1 MPAVS
6 TSLAVLFALVTAL
19 ANAIGLIA
27 QHRASTTAPGRGWA
41 LVAHLARQPLWLLGW
56 VAMVGSLV
64 GQALALHFGS
74 LSLVQ
79 PLLVAELVFALILRR
94 LFFAQHLPAR
104 AWVLAATTTAALA
117 AFLIDLAPHPGSVAT
132 SPVQW
137 TRAVLLI
144 AVGVGFGVAVSW
156 RRSPR
161 RRAGGLAIATALLW
175 ALEAA
180 FIRQATGVLVAS
192 GVGGLLS
199 SWSLYATIACGAA
212 GLVSEQSALHV
223 GPLTVSQPLIVI
235 VDPLASMA
243 LGLGLEHDHLRGG
256 PVTLVVAALAFVVV
270 AAGVTGLTRAVPDH
284 LGAVERLAP
293 EPPV

>member
-1 MPAVS
+1 MS
-6 TSLAVLFALVTAL
+6 TPLAVLFALATAL
-19 ANAIGLIA
+19 ANAIGLVA
-27 QHRASTTAPGRGWA
+27 QHRASTAAPGRGWA

-56 VAMVGSLV
+56 VAMAGSLV

-79 PLLVAELVFALILRR
+79 PLLVAELVFALVLRR

-104 AWVLAATTTAALA
+104 AWVMAGATAAALA
-117 AFLIDLAPHPGSVAT
+117 AFLIDLAPYPGNVAT
-132 SPVQW
+132 SSGQW
-137 TRAVLLI
+137 TRAVLLV
-144 AVGVGFGVAVSW
+144 AVGVGIGVMTS
-156 RRSPR
+156 RRGSPR
-161 RRAGGLAIATALLW
+161 RRAGGLAVATALLW

-180 FIRQATGVLVAS
+180 FIRQATAVLVSA

-199 SWSLYATIACGAA
+199 SWSVYATIACGGA
-212 GLVSEQSALHV
+212 GLVCEQAALHV

-235 VDPLASMA
+235 IDPLASLA
-243 LGLGLEHDHLRGG
+243 LGIGLEHDHLRGG
-256 PVTLVVAALAFVVV
+256 PVALVGAALAFAIV

-284 LGAVERLAP
+284 LGPVERLAP

>member
-1 MPAVS
+1 MS

-41 LVAHLARQPLWLLGW
+41 LVIHLARQPLWLLGW
-56 VAMVGSLV
+56 VAMAGSLV

-79 PLLVAELVFALILRR
+79 PLLVAELVFALLLRR
-94 LFFAQHLPAR
+94 LFFAQHLPVR
-104 AWVLAATTTAALA
+104 AWIMAGATATALA
-117 AFLIDLAPHPGSVAT
+117 AFLIDLAPHASTVAT
-132 SPVQW
+132 SPGQW
-137 TRAVLLI
+137 TRAVVLVAI
-144 AVGVGFGVAVSW
+144 GVGVGVGAS
-156 RRSPR
+156 RRGSPR
-161 RRAGGLAIATALLW
+161 RRAGGLAVATALLW

-180 FIRQATGVLVAS
+180 FIRQATGVLVAA

-199 SWSLYATIACGAA
+199 SWSLYALIVCGGA
-212 GLVSEQSALHV
+212 GLVCEQSALHV

-235 VDPLASMA
+235 VDPLASVA
-243 LGLGLEHDHLRGG
+243 LGLGLEHDHLRSG
-256 PVTLVVAALAFVVV
+256 PAVLAVAVVAFAIV

-284 LGAVERLAP
+284 LGPVERLAP